1 MDPADTES
9 VLPRPV
15 HHMVWSLGLEVLD
28 LPRGVWGGG
37 KNVSY
42 QEISQGQ
49 SLTMGGRCCGEIV
62 WNSYLKIQKWIEVG
76 RLLNSISVILSI
88 KIFFCFT
95 V

>member
-15 HHMVWSLGLEVLD
+15 HHMVRSLGLEVLD

-62 WNSYLKIQKWIEVG
+62 SNSYFK
-76 RLLNSISVILSI
+76 NSKMDRSW
-88 KIFFCFT
+88 
-95 V
+95 